1 MRNEYRVVTF
11 CQKSSELF
19 GPEPGAVSSQTVDFL
34 GSTPQLAEAMDGWEP
49 IGFQMIP
56 AGEVTY
62 LAIML
67 KSENRAPDDASGLE

>member
-1 MRNEYRVVTF
+1 
-11 CQKSSELF
+11 
-19 GPEPGAVSSQTVDFL
+19 
-34 GSTPQLAEAMDGWEP
+34 MDGWEP

-56 AGEVTY
+56 SGEVTY